1 MRRKKGSAQSSR
13 SGGRDFG
20 AGGSIRVK
28 IHGVTTPEAWQEKK
42 CWTLS
47 THKQSINLTPPLL
60 LSFLY
65 LHLGWTV
72 SSGQATDC
80 AANSNQSYSLV
91 NTYCVPGHCSS
102 NSLHPDC
109 KATTGPILPMMK
121 LKPRELRSFGQSH
134 GHNQDLK
141 QSISG
146 IRVQIIL

>member
-13 SGGRDFG
+13 SGRRDFG

-47 THKQSINLTPPLL
+47 TPKQSINLTPPLL

-102 NSLHPDC
+102 NSLYPDC
-109 KATTGPILPMMK
+109 KATTGPILLMMK
-121 LKPRELRSFGQSH
+121 LKPRELRSFGQNH